1 LACGYRN
8 ADRRHANAQR
18 IALTG
23 SESYTVF
30 ARRVANGF
38 AQSKTHF

>member
-1 LACGYRN
+1 LAYGYRNANGRHACGYRN

-23 SESYTVF
+23 
-30 ARRVANGF
+30 
-38 AQSKTHF
+38 